1 MERVSHFRARTFAI
15 LFALIIGFFI
25 YKLYDLQIV
34 ETEGKVNNVTAYTT
48 WTRVKA
54 ARGDI
59 LDRNGNVLVGNRASY
74 DLVINHYVMR
84 SSPTPNQ
91 SIYDLVMLCKELDI
105 DYTDRFPV
113 TQSRPFTYTLEQY
126 NSAWQG
132 YFQTFLQNR
141 GQLDSDISA
150 PMLIQQLR
158 KSYEIPDE
166 WTDEEAR
173 LVIGIRYELS
183 LRDLTN
189 LSNYVF
195 ISDADD
201 ADLSAI
207 MELSTPGMN
216 VESSTVREYHTK
228 YAAHILGYVGAMSP
242 EQWEYYKT
250 LKNEAGEDLYAM
262 DAEVGQSGFE
272 EAFEEYLHGT
282 DGIRVDTVTPDGT
295 VIDSY
300 YKVAPVAGN
309 NVETTIDISLQRAA
323 EDELEATILRL
334 QSNENEKA
342 AGKDAEGGSVVA
354 MDVKTGQV
362 LACASYPTYDL
373 STFFENY
380 SEIIADERDPLY
392 NRALSAAYPPGS
404 TYKMCMVIAAMNS
417 GWMNMDTQIETL
429 GRYTKYIDID
439 FAPTCLYYT
448 STWEMYN
455 HGSINAA
462 MALCVSCNY
471 FFYVLGDELGI
482 TLIDNTAKQLGLG
495 EPTGIELYENIGHR
509 ANPES
514 KAEAYKGDRTQS
526 GWYNADTIM
535 TAIGQSENRFSTM
548 QLCSYVNTLA
558 NRGTR
563 YRATFLSRIV
573 STDYRTLV
581 KENQPEILSKIEICN
596 DAYLSYTQGM
606 RMVASYNESN
616 RYHGTAYSI
625 FGEYPIEVCAKTGTA
640 QTGIP
645 NTSDHG
651 QFVCY
656 APYKDPQ
663 ISVAVFGEKAGSG
676 SVMGSVAKAILDV
689 YFEVDSVGD
698 VLVTENQMS

>member
-1 MERVSHFRARTFAI
+1 MERVSYFRARTFAI

-34 ETEGKVNNVTAYTT
+34 KTEGKVNNVTAYTT
-48 WTRVKA
+48 LTRVKA

-84 SSPTPNQ
+84 SSATPNQ

-105 DYTDRFPV
+105 AYTDRFPV
-113 TQSRPFTYTLEQY
+113 TQTRPFTYTLEEY

-132 YFQTFLQNR
+132 YFQKFLQHR

-158 KSYEIPDE
+158 ESYEIPKE
-166 WTDEEAR
+166 WSDEEAR

-189 LSNYVF
+189 LANYVF

-216 VESSTVREYHTK
+216 VEASTVREYHTK
-228 YAAHILGYVGAMSP
+228 YAAHILGYVGSMNQ
-242 EQWEYYKT
+242 EQWDYYKT
-250 LKNEAGEDLYAM
+250 LKDENGERIYAM

-272 EAFEEYLHGT
+272 KAFEEYLHGI
-282 DGIRVDTVTPDGT
+282 DGYRVDTVTPDGT

-300 YKVAPVAGN
+300 YKTVPVAGN

-323 EDELEATILRL
+323 EEQLDITITEL
-334 QSNENEKA
+334 QNNPNEKA
-342 AGKDAEGGSVVA
+342 AGKDAEGGAAIA
-354 MDVKTGQV
+354 MDVKTGQI

-373 STFFENY
+373 STFFEKYN
-380 SEIIADERDPLY
+380 EIIADERDPLY
-392 NRALSAAYPPGS
+392 NRALNAAYPPGS
-404 TYKMCMVIAAMNS
+404 TYKMSMVIAAMNA
-417 GWMNMDTQIETL
+417 GKLNMDDQIETK
-429 GRYTKYIDID
+429 GVFDKYIEDE

-448 STWEMYN
+448 SSWELYT
-455 HGSINAA
+455 HGWINAS

-471 FFYVLGDELGI
+471 FFYVLGDELPI
-482 TLIDNTAKQLGLG
+482 RLIDETAKGLGLG

-509 ANPES
+509 SNEAT
-514 KAEAYKGDRTQS
+514 KAMVYAGDRTQS
-526 GWYNADTIM
+526 GWYQADKVL
-535 TAIGQSENRFSTM
+535 TAIGQSENRFSPM
-548 QLCSYVNTLA
+548 QLCVYVNTLA
-558 NRGTR
+558 NRGVR
-563 YRATFLSRIV
+563 YRATFLSRVV
-573 STDYRTLV
+573 STDYRNLV
-581 KENQPEILSKIEICN
+581 LENQPEVMSTMEINN

-606 RMVASYNESN
+606 RMVASYDDG
-616 RYHGTAYSI
+616 RFHGTAYGI
-625 FGEYPIEVCAKTGTA
+625 FGKYPIEVCAKTGTA

-656 APYKDPQ
+656 APAKEPQ
-663 ISVAVFGEKAGSG
+663 ISIAVFGEKAGAG
-676 SVMGSVAKAILDV
+676 AVMGHVAKAILDV

-698 VLVTENQMS
+698 VEVYENQMS